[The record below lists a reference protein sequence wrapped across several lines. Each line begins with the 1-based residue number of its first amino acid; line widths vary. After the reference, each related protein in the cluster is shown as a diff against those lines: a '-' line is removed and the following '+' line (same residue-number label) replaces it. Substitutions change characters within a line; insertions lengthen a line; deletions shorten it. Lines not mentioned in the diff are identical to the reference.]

1 MKRSLAILLN
11 FEALGHFLQVNHEIL
26 SFFSK
31 KLKNIYFINLPNNK
45 FKTNKNTIKNNTK
58 DYKKFKYFNPRNL
71 NEFEK

>member
-11 FEALGHFLQVNHEIL
+11 FETLEHFLQVNYEIL

-45 FKTNKNTIKNNTK
+45 FKNYKNINK
-58 DYKKFKYFNPRNL
+58 KKI
-71 NEFEK
+71 